1 MSLGTDVG
9 EARLIWTALTLPTG
23 NVWLSGFLLLF
34 DLVIRVVVLGVI
46 PGNRRPTTAMAWL
59 LCIFFLPYIGLIL
72 FLMFG
77 NFRLS
82 RRRRETQAAVNERI
96 VAGTREIARQVPPY
110 DGPSWVNSAVELNR
124 NLGFFPAL
132 GANSVQLI
140 GGYQESL
147 DAMAEEISQARDY
160 VNAEF
165 YIMSSDAA
173 TDRLFRELEAAAERG
188 VRVRVLFDHIGS
200 LRVPGYRGM
209 IRRLKASQIQWRRM
223 LPLLPVKGQWRRP
236 DLRNHRKILVVDGRV
251 GFTGSQNVIERSY
264 RSRKN
269 AKVGRKWVELMARLE
284 GPIVGT
290 LNVMFATDW
299 SSETEEN
306 LESQLAT
313 HHWDSFTGGVLC
325 QVVPSGPGF
334 VTENN
339 LRLFNTLLY
348 SAEERIT
355 ISSPYFVPDDSLL
368 YAITTAAQRGVRVEL
383 FVSEKGDQ
391 FLVHHAQR
399 SYYEALLKSGVR
411 IFLYP
416 KPLVLHAKHFTVD
429 EDVAVIGSS
438 NMDMRSFSLNLEVS
452 VMMIDKDVVQAM
464 HQVEERYRAVSREL
478 HLEEWLTRP
487 VMARYVDNVAR
498 LTATLQ

>member
-1 MSLGTDVG
+1 M
-9 EARLIWTALTLPTG
+9 IWTAFSLPTAG
-23 NVWLSGFLLLF
+23 SWFSVLIIVV
-34 DLVIRVVVLGVI
+34 DLAIRIVVLGII

-82 RRRRETQAAVNERI
+82 RRRREAQDAVNKRI
-96 VAGTREIARQVPPY
+96 VEGTREVASQVGTY
-110 DGPSWVNSAVELNR
+110 EGPAWVRSAMELNQ

-132 GANSVQLI
+132 GGNAVQLI
-140 GGYQESL
+140 DGYQASL
-147 DAMAEEISQARDY
+147 DAMADEVSKATEY

-165 YIMSSDAA
+165 YIMSSDSC
-173 TDRLFRELEAAAERG
+173 TNRLFCELEAAAERG

-200 LRVPGYRGM
+200 LRVPGYRTM
-209 IRRLKASQIQWRRM
+209 IRRLNASQIQWRRM
-223 LPLLPVKGQWRRP
+223 LPLMPVKRQWRRP
-236 DLRNHRKILVVDGRV
+236 DLRNHRKILVVDGRI
-251 GFTGSQNVIERSY
+251 GFTGSQNIIEPSY
-264 RSRKN
+264 HKRKN
-269 AKVGRKWVELMARLE
+269 HMIGRQWVELMSRLE

-299 SSETEEN
+299 SAETEET
-306 LESQLAT
+306 LESQLAAY
-313 HHWDSFTGGVLC
+313 HWDSFSGGSLC

-348 SAEERIT
+348 SAEECIT

-368 YAITTAAQRGVRVEL
+368 YAITTAAQRGVLVEL
-383 FVSEKGDQ
+383 FVSEVGDQ

-399 SYYEALLKSGVR
+399 SYYEALLKAGVH

-429 EDVAVIGSS
+429 YDVAVIGSS
-438 NMDMRSFSLNLEVS
+438 NMDMRSFSLNLEVT
-452 VMMIDKDVVQAM
+452 VMMIDRDVVKQM
-464 HQVEERYRAVSREL
+464 HLVEDNYRAMSREL
-478 HLEEWLTRP
+478 KLEEWRNRP
-487 VMARYVDNVAR
+487 ILARYVDNVAR

>member
-1 MSLGTDVG
+1 MV
-9 EARLIWTALTLPTG
+9 WTVFGLQT
-23 NVWLSGFLLLF
+23 NSVWLSALLALL
-34 DLVIRVVVLGVI
+34 DLAIRIVVLGVI

-59 LCIFFLPYIGLIL
+59 LCIFFLPYFGLIL

-82 RRRRETQAAVNERI
+82 RRRRETQDTVNQRI
-96 VAGTREIARQVPPY
+96 LEGTKGIASLVPDY
-110 DGPSWVNSAVELNR
+110 DGPAWVKSAIELNET
-124 NLGFFPAL
+124 LGFFPAL
-132 GANSVQLI
+132 GGNDVKLI
-140 GGYQESL
+140 EGYQESL
-147 DAMAEEISQARDY
+147 DAMADEISRATTY

-165 YIMSSDAA
+165 YIMSADAS
-173 TDRLFRELEAAAERG
+173 TDRFFAELEAAAERG

-200 LRVPGYRGM
+200 LRVPGYRDM
-209 IRRLKASQIQWRRM
+209 VRRLKKSKIEWRRM

-251 GFTGSQNVIERSY
+251 GFTGSQNVIEPSY
-264 RSRKN
+264 RRKHN
-269 AKVGRKWVELMARLE
+269 HKLGRKWVELMSRFE

-299 SSETEEN
+299 SAETAES
-306 LESQLAT
+306 LEAQLASY
-313 HHWDSFTGGVLC
+313 HWDSFEGGVLC

-348 SAEERIT
+348 SAEESIT

-368 YAITTAAQRGVRVEL
+368 YAITTAAQRGVEVEL
-383 FVSEKGDQ
+383 FVSEVGDQ

-399 SYYEALLKSGVR
+399 SYYEALLRAGVH

-416 KPLVLHAKHFTVD
+416 RPLVLHAKHFTVD
-429 EDVAVIGSS
+429 YDVAVIGSS
-438 NMDMRSFSLNLEVS
+438 NMDMRSFSLNLEVT
-452 VMMIDKDVVQAM
+452 VMMIDHGVVEQM
-464 HQVEERYRAVSREL
+464 HAVENHYRSLSREL
-478 HLEEWLTRP
+478 RLDEWMARP
-487 VMARYVDNVAR
+487 MLARYVDNVAR

>member
-1 MSLGTDVG
+1 M
-9 EARLIWTALTLPTG
+9 IWTVFSVPTSS
-23 NVWLSGFLLLF
+23 VWLSVVVALI
-34 DLVIRVVVLGVI
+34 DLVIRIVVLGVI

-59 LCIFFLPYIGLIL
+59 LCIFFLPYIGLAL

-82 RRRRETQAAVNERI
+82 RRRRETQAAVNLRI
-96 VAGTREIARQVPPY
+96 VEGTQEIAAQVNAY
-110 DGPSWVNSAVELNR
+110 EGPAWVNSAIQLNR

-132 GANSVQLI
+132 GGNSVELI
-140 GGYQESL
+140 KGYQQSL
-147 DAMAEEISQARDY
+147 DAMAAEIRTASHY

-165 YIMSSDAA
+165 YIMSSDES
-173 TDRLFRELEAAAERG
+173 TDNLFRALEEAAARG

-200 LRVPGYRGM
+200 LRVPGYRKM
-209 IRRLKASQIQWRRM
+209 IHRLKASDIQWRRM

-251 GFTGSQNVIERSY
+251 GYTGSQNVIEPSY
-264 RSRKN
+264 RKKAN
-269 AKVGRKWVELMARLE
+269 HKVGREWVELMARLE

-313 HHWDSFTGGVLC
+313 HHWDSFTDGVLC

-399 SYYEALLKSGVR
+399 SYYEALLRAGVR

-429 EDVAVIGSS
+429 EDVAIIGSS

-452 VMMIDKDVVQAM
+452 VMMIDKDVVKDM
-464 HQVEERYRAVSREL
+464 RDVEDAYRKVSREL
-478 HLEEWLTRP
+478 HFDEWVNRP
-487 VMARYVDNVAR
+487 VLARYIDNVAR

>member
-1 MSLGTDVG
+1 MV
-9 EARLIWTALTLPTG
+9 WTAISLPTES
-23 NVWLSGFLLLF
+23 VWLSALLV
-34 DLVIRVVVLGVI
+34 LVDFAIRIVVLGVI

-59 LCIFFLPYIGLIL
+59 LCIFFLPYFGLIL

-82 RRRRETQAAVNERI
+82 RRRREMQDAVNERI
-96 VAGTREIARQVPPY
+96 VEGTKDVAAQVPDY
-110 DGPSWVNSAVELNR
+110 DGPAWVKSAMDLNR
-124 NLGFFPAL
+124 NLGCFPAL
-132 GANSVQLI
+132 GGNTVQLI
-140 GGYQESL
+140 EGYQESL
-147 DAMAEEISQARDY
+147 DAMADEVSRAVDY

-165 YIMSSDAA
+165 YIMSSDDS

-209 IRRLKASQIQWRRM
+209 IRRLNASEIQWRRM
-223 LPLLPVKGQWRRP
+223 LPLMPVKRQWRRP

-251 GFTGSQNVIERSY
+251 GFTGSQNIIEPSY
-264 RSRKN
+264 RKKKN
-269 AKVGRKWVELMARLE
+269 HKVGRQWVELMSRLE

-299 SSETEEN
+299 SSETEES
-306 LESQLAT
+306 LEPQLAAY
-313 HHWDSFTGGVLC
+313 HWDSFAGGSLC

-334 VTENN
+334 RTENN

-348 SAEERIT
+348 SAEECIT

-368 YAITTAAQRGVRVEL
+368 YAITTAAQRGVMVEL
-383 FVSEKGDQ
+383 FVSEAGDQ

-399 SYYEALLKSGVR
+399 SYYEALLRAGVR
-411 IFLYP
+411 IYLYP
-416 KPLVLHAKHFTVD
+416 KPFVLHAKHFTID
-429 EDVAVIGSS
+429 SDVAVIGSS
-438 NMDMRSFSLNLEVS
+438 NMDMRSFSLNLEVT
-452 VMMIDKDVVQAM
+452 VMMIDDGVVRQM
-464 HQVEERYRAVSREL
+464 HTVEDHYRAMSREL
-478 HLEEWLTRP
+478 KLEEWIKRP
-487 VMARYVDNVAR
+487 MLARYVDNVAR

>member
-1 MSLGTDVG
+1 M
-9 EARLIWTALTLPTG
+9 IWTAFNLPTG
-23 NVWLSGFLLLF
+23 AWFSLIVLF
-34 DLVIRVVVLGVI
+34 VDLAIRIVVLGII

-59 LCIFFLPYIGLIL
+59 LCIFFLPYLGLVL

-82 RRRRETQAAVNERI
+82 RHRREKQAAVNQRI
-96 VAGTREIARQVPPY
+96 VEGTKGIASQVGSY
-110 DGPSWVNSAVELNR
+110 EGPVWVKSAMELNQ

-132 GANSVQLI
+132 GGNTVQLI
-140 GGYQESL
+140 QGYQESL
-147 DAMAEEISQARDY
+147 DAMADEVSRATEF

-165 YIMSSDAA
+165 YIMSSDSC
-173 TDRLFRELEAAAERG
+173 TDRLFTELEAAAERG

-209 IRRLKASQIQWRRM
+209 IRRLKASKIQWRRM

-236 DLRNHRKILVVDGRV
+236 DLRNHRKILIVDGRV
-251 GFTGSQNVIERSY
+251 GFTGSQNIIEPSY
-264 RSRKN
+264 RKKHHRKI
-269 AKVGRKWVELMARLE
+269 GRKWVELMSRLE

-299 SSETEEN
+299 SSETEET

-313 HHWDSFTGGVLC
+313 SHWDSFSGGSLC

-383 FVSEKGDQ
+383 FVSESGDQ

-399 SYYEALLKSGVR
+399 SYYEALLKAGVR

-429 EDVAVIGSS
+429 SDVAVIGSS
-438 NMDMRSFSLNLEVS
+438 NMDMRSFSLNLEVT
-452 VMMIDKDVVQAM
+452 VMMIDGDVVRQM
-464 HQVEERYRAVSREL
+464 HAVEDRYRAVSREL
-478 HLEEWLTRP
+478 KLQQWVNRP
-487 VMARYVDNVAR
+487 VLARYVDNVAR

>member
-1 MSLGTDVG
+1 M
-9 EARLIWTALTLPTG
+9 IWTAFSLPTSDSW
-23 NVWLSGFLLLF
+23 VSVLIMLV
-34 DLVIRVVVLGVI
+34 DLGIRIAVLGII

-59 LCIFFLPYIGLIL
+59 LCIFFLPYVGLVL

-82 RRRRETQAAVNERI
+82 RRRRENQDAVNQRI
-96 VAGTREIARQVPPY
+96 VEGTKGIASLVDAY
-110 DGPSWVNSAVELNR
+110 EGPAWVKSAMELNQ

-132 GANSVQLI
+132 GGNSVQLI
-140 GGYQESL
+140 EGYQESL
-147 DAMAEEISQARDY
+147 DAMADEVSRAKDY

-165 YIMSSDAA
+165 YIMSSDES

-236 DLRNHRKILVVDGRV
+236 DLRNHRKILVVDGRI
-251 GFTGSQNVIERSY
+251 GFTGSQNIIEPSY
-264 RSRKN
+264 RK
-269 AKVGRKWVELMARLE
+269 KVNHKIGRQWVELMTRLE

-299 SSETEEN
+299 SSETEES

-313 HHWDSFTGGVLC
+313 YHWDSFSGGSLC

-348 SAEERIT
+348 SAEECIT

-368 YAITTAAQRGVRVEL
+368 YAITTAAQRGVVVEL

-391 FLVHHAQR
+391 FLVHHGQR
-399 SYYEALLKSGVR
+399 SYYEALMRAGVR
-411 IFLYP
+411 IYLYP

-429 EDVAVIGSS
+429 SEVAIIGSS
-438 NMDMRSFSLNLEVS
+438 NMDMRSFSLNLEVT
-452 VMMIDKDVVQAM
+452 VMMIDRDVVRQM
-464 HQVEERYRAVSREL
+464 HAVEDHYRSISREL
-478 HLEEWLTRP
+478 KLEDWVNRP
-487 VMARYVDNVAR
+487 ILARYVDNVAR

>member
-1 MSLGTDVG
+1 M
-9 EARLIWTALTLPTG
+9 IWTAFSLPTSDSW
-23 NVWLSGFLLLF
+23 VSVLIMLV
-34 DLVIRVVVLGVI
+34 DLGIRIAVLGII

-59 LCIFFLPYIGLIL
+59 LCIFFLPYVGLVL

-82 RRRRETQAAVNERI
+82 RRRRENQDAVNQRI
-96 VAGTREIARQVPPY
+96 VEGTKGIASLVDAY
-110 DGPSWVNSAVELNR
+110 EGPAWVKSAMELNQ

-132 GANSVQLI
+132 GGNSVQLI
-140 GGYQESL
+140 EGYQESL
-147 DAMAEEISQARDY
+147 DAMADEVSRAKDY

-165 YIMSSDAA
+165 YIMSSDES

-236 DLRNHRKILVVDGRV
+236 DLRNHRKILVVDGRI
-251 GFTGSQNVIERSY
+251 GFTGSQNIIEPSY
-264 RSRKN
+264 RK
-269 AKVGRKWVELMARLE
+269 KVNHKIGRQWVELMTRLE

-299 SSETEEN
+299 SSETEES

-313 HHWDSFTGGVLC
+313 YHWDSFSGGSLC

-348 SAEERIT
+348 SAEECIT

-368 YAITTAAQRGVRVEL
+368 YAITTAAQRGVVVEL

-391 FLVHHAQR
+391 FLVHHGQR
-399 SYYEALLKSGVR
+399 SYYEALMKAGVR
-411 IFLYP
+411 IYLYP
-416 KPLVLHAKHFTVD
+416 KPMVLHAKHFTVD
-429 EDVAVIGSS
+429 SEVAIIGSS
-438 NMDMRSFSLNLEVS
+438 NMDMRSFSLNLEVT
-452 VMMIDKDVVQAM
+452 VMMIDRDVVRQM
-464 HQVEERYRAVSREL
+464 HAVEDHYRSISREL
-478 HLEEWLTRP
+478 KLEDWVNRP
-487 VMARYVDNVAR
+487 VLARYVDNVAR

>member
-1 MSLGTDVG
+1 MF
-9 EARLIWTALTLPTG
+9 WTAWDLQTSSAWFSALI
-23 NVWLSGFLLLF
+23 LF
-34 DLVIRVVVLGVI
+34 VDLVIRILVIGII

-59 LCIFFLPYIGLIL
+59 LCIFFLPYFGLII

-82 RRRRETQAAVNERI
+82 RRRRETQAAVNARVVEGTADI
-96 VAGTREIARQVPPY
+96 AGQVGHY
-110 DGPSWVNSAVELNR
+110 NGPAWVNSAIELNR
-124 NLGFFPAL
+124 NLGSFPAL
-132 GANSVQLI
+132 GGNSVELI
-140 GGYQESL
+140 EGYQESL
-147 DAMAEEISQARDY
+147 DAMAAEISTATDY

-165 YIMSSDAA
+165 YIMSSDSS
-173 TDRLFRELEAAAERG
+173 TDNLFKELEAAAERG

-200 LRVPGYRGM
+200 LRVPGYRDM

-251 GFTGSQNVIERSY
+251 GYTGSQNIIEPAY
-264 RSRKN
+264 RKKRN
-269 AKVGRKWVELMARLE
+269 HKVGREWVELMARLE

-306 LESQLAT
+306 LEAQLAT

-348 SAEERIT
+348 SAEKRIT

-368 YAITTAAQRGVRVEL
+368 YAITTAAQRGVEVEL
-383 FVSEKGDQ
+383 FVSEVGDQ

-399 SYYEALLKSGVR
+399 SYYEALLKAGVR

-429 EDVAVIGSS
+429 TDVAVIGSS
-438 NMDMRSFSLNLEVS
+438 NMDMRSFSLNLEVT
-452 VMMIDKDVVQAM
+452 VMMIDADIVAKM
-464 HQVEERYRAVSREL
+464 HDVEEQYRAVSREL
-478 HLEEWLTRP
+478 LLDEWVNRP
-487 VMARYVDNVAR
+487 ILARYVDNVAR

>member
-1 MSLGTDVG
+1 M
-9 EARLIWTALTLPTG
+9 IWTAFSLPTG
-23 NVWLSGFLLLF
+23 SVWLSTLLI
-34 DLVIRVVVLGVI
+34 LVDFGIRIVVLGVI

-59 LCIFFLPYIGLIL
+59 LCIFFLPYIGLLL

-82 RRRRETQAAVNERI
+82 RRRRDTQDAVNARI
-96 VAGTREIARQVPPY
+96 VEGTKEIASMVPDY
-110 DGPSWVNSAVELNR
+110 EGPAWVKSAMELNR
-124 NLGFFPAL
+124 NLGYFPAL
-132 GANSVQLI
+132 GGNTVQLI
-140 GGYQESL
+140 EGYQESL
-147 DAMAEEISQARDY
+147 DAMADEISKATEY

-165 YIMSSDAA
+165 YIMSSDSS
-173 TDRLFRELEAAAERG
+173 TDRLFTELEAAAERG

-209 IRRLKASQIQWRRM
+209 IRRLKDSQIDWRRM

-251 GFTGSQNVIERSY
+251 GFTGSQNVIEPSY
-264 RSRKN
+264 RKKRN
-269 AKVGRKWVELMARLE
+269 AKVGRKWVELMTRLE

-306 LESQLAT
+306 LESQLAAY
-313 HHWDSFTGGVLC
+313 HWDTFAGGSLC
-325 QVVPSGPGF
+325 QVVPSGPGYH
-334 VTENN
+334 TENN

-348 SAEERIT
+348 SAEDCIT

-368 YAITTAAQRGVRVEL
+368 YAITTAAQRGVVVEL
-383 FVSEKGDQ
+383 FVSEVGDQ

-399 SYYEALLKSGVR
+399 SYYEALLKAGVR
-411 IFLYP
+411 IYLYP

-429 EDVAVIGSS
+429 SDVAVIGSS
-438 NMDMRSFSLNLEVS
+438 NMDMRSFSLNLEVT
-452 VMMIDKDVVQAM
+452 VMMIDDGVVRQM
-464 HQVEERYRAVSREL
+464 HAVEDHYRSISREL
-478 HLEEWLTRP
+478 HLEEWLERP
-487 VMARYVDNVAR
+487 MLARYVDNVAR
-498 LTATLQ
+498 LTATIQ

>member
-1 MSLGTDVG
+1 
-9 EARLIWTALTLPTG
+9 LIWTVFTLPTT
-23 NVWLSGFLLLF
+23 NAWLSALAVLV
-34 DLVIRVVVLGVI
+34 DLVIRIVVLGVI

-59 LCIFFLPYIGLIL
+59 LCIFFLPYVGLVL

-82 RRRRETQAAVNERI
+82 RRRRETQAAVNIRVVE
-96 VAGTREIARQVPPY
+96 GTREIAKQVPPY
-110 DGPSWVNSAVELNR
+110 DGPPWINSAVELNR
-124 NLGFFPAL
+124 NLGSFPAL
-132 GANSVQLI
+132 GGNSVQLI
-140 GGYQESL
+140 RGYQESL
-147 DAMAEEISQARDY
+147 DAMAAEVRTATDY

-165 YIMSSDAA
+165 YIMSSDSS
-173 TDRLFRELEAAAERG
+173 TENLFRELEAAAARG

-200 LRVPGYRGM
+200 LRVPGYRDM
-209 IRRLKASQIQWRRM
+209 IRRLKASEIQWRRM

-251 GFTGSQNVIERSY
+251 GFTGSQNVIEPSY
-264 RSRKN
+264 RKKDN
-269 AKVGRKWVELMARLE
+269 AKLGRKWVELMSRLE

-313 HHWDSFTGGVLC
+313 HHWNSFTGGVLC

-399 SYYEALLKSGVR
+399 SYYEALLKAGVQ

-429 EDVAVIGSS
+429 SDVAVIGSS

-452 VMMIDKDVVQAM
+452 VMMIDKDVVLAM
-464 HQVEERYRAVSREL
+464 HDVEEHYRAVSRQL
-478 HLEEWLTRP
+478 YLDEWVNRP
-487 VMARYVDNVAR
+487 ILARYVDNVAR

>member
-1 MSLGTDVG
+1 M
-9 EARLIWTALTLPTG
+9 
-23 NVWLSGFLLLF
+23 
-34 DLVIRVVVLGVI
+34 IRIVVLGVI

-59 LCIFFLPYIGLIL
+59 LCIFFLPYVGLAL

-77 NFRLS
+77 NFQLS
-82 RRRRETQAAVNERI
+82 KRRRETQAAVNLRVVE
-96 VAGTREIARQVPPY
+96 GTREIAAQVPPY
-110 DGPSWVNSAVELNR
+110 DGPPWINAAVELNR
-124 NLGFFPAL
+124 HLGSFPAL
-132 GANSVQLI
+132 GANSVNLI
-140 GGYQESL
+140 DGYQESL
-147 DAMAEEISQARDY
+147 DAMADEVSKAIHY

-165 YIMSSDAA
+165 YIMSADAS
-173 TDRLFRELEAAAERG
+173 TENLFRELEAAADRG

-200 LRVPGYRGM
+200 LRVPGYRDM
-209 IRRLKASQIQWRRM
+209 IRRLKRSQIQWRRM

-251 GFTGSQNVIERSY
+251 GFTGSQNVIEPSY
-264 RSRKN
+264 RKRHNK
-269 AKVGRKWVELMARLE
+269 KVGRAWVELMARLE

-290 LNVMFATDW
+290 LNIMFATDW

-306 LESQLAT
+306 LESQLAS
-313 HHWDSFTGGVLC
+313 HHWDSLTGGVLC

-348 SAEERIT
+348 SAQNRIT

-383 FVSEKGDQ
+383 FVSESGDQ

-399 SYYEALLKSGVR
+399 SYYEALLKAGVR
-411 IFLYP
+411 IYLYP

-429 EDVAVIGSS
+429 DHVAVIGSS
-438 NMDMRSFSLNLEVS
+438 NMDMRSFSLNLEVT
-452 VMMIDKDVVQAM
+452 VMMMDRGVVQEM
-464 HQVEERYRAVSREL
+464 HRVEEQYRAVSREL
-478 HLEEWLTRP
+478 QLDEWINRP
-487 VMARYVDNVAR
+487 VLARYVDNVAR

>member
-1 MSLGTDVG
+1 M
-9 EARLIWTALTLPTG
+9 IWTAFSLPT
-23 NVWLSGFLLLF
+23 VSPWVSALLLLV
-34 DLVIRVVVLGVI
+34 DLAIRIVVLGVI

-82 RRRRETQAAVNERI
+82 RRRRETQDAVNLRI
-96 VAGTREIARQVPPY
+96 LEGTADIAAQVPEY
-110 DGPSWVNSAVELNR
+110 EGPAWVKSVMELNR
-124 NLGFFPAL
+124 NLGYFPVL
-132 GANSVQLI
+132 GGNSVELI
-140 GGYQESL
+140 EGYQESL
-147 DAMAEEISQARDY
+147 DAMADEVSRATDY

-165 YIMSSDAA
+165 YIMSSDDC

-200 LRVPGYRGM
+200 LRVPGYGDM
-209 IRRLKASQIQWRRM
+209 IKRLKASSIQWRRM

-251 GFTGSQNVIERSY
+251 GFTGSQNVIEPSY
-264 RSRKN
+264 RNKKN
-269 AKVGRKWVELMARLE
+269 HKIGRKWVELMSRLE

-290 LNVMFATDW
+290 LNIMFATDW

-313 HHWDSFTGGVLC
+313 HHWESFSGGSLC

-348 SAEERIT
+348 SAKDCIT

-368 YAITTAAQRGVRVEL
+368 YAITTAAQRGVLVEL
-383 FVSEKGDQ
+383 FVSEQGDQ

-399 SYYEALLKSGVR
+399 SYYEALLKAGVR
-411 IFLYP
+411 IYLYP

-429 EDVAVIGSS
+429 SDVAVIGSS
-438 NMDMRSFSLNLEVS
+438 NMDMRSFSLNLEVT
-452 VMMIDKDVVQAM
+452 VMMIDREVVQQM
-464 HQVEERYRAVSREL
+464 HTVEDHYRAVSREL
-478 HLEEWLTRP
+478 NLEEWVNRP
-487 VMARYVDNVAR
+487 VLARYVDNVAR

>member
-1 MSLGTDVG
+1 M
-9 EARLIWTALTLPTG
+9 IWTAFSLPTSDSW
-23 NVWLSGFLLLF
+23 VSVLIMLV
-34 DLVIRVVVLGVI
+34 DLGIRIAVLGII

-59 LCIFFLPYIGLIL
+59 LCIFFLPYVGLVL

-82 RRRRETQAAVNERI
+82 RRRRENQDAVNQRI
-96 VAGTREIARQVPPY
+96 VEGTKGIASLVDAY
-110 DGPSWVNSAVELNR
+110 EGPAWVKSAMELNQ

-132 GANSVQLI
+132 GGNSVQLI
-140 GGYQESL
+140 EGYQESL
-147 DAMAEEISQARDY
+147 DAMADEVSRAKDY

-165 YIMSSDAA
+165 YIMSSDES

-236 DLRNHRKILVVDGRV
+236 DLRNHRKILVVDGRI
-251 GFTGSQNVIERSY
+251 GFTGSQNIIEPSY
-264 RSRKN
+264 RKKAN
-269 AKVGRKWVELMARLE
+269 HKIGRQWVELMTRLE

-299 SSETEEN
+299 SSETEES

-313 HHWDSFTGGVLC
+313 YHWDSFSGGSLC

-348 SAEERIT
+348 SAEECIT

-368 YAITTAAQRGVRVEL
+368 YAITTAAQRGVVVEL

-391 FLVHHAQR
+391 FLVHHGQR
-399 SYYEALLKSGVR
+399 SYYEALMKAGVR
-411 IFLYP
+411 IYLYP
-416 KPLVLHAKHFTVD
+416 KPMVLHAKHFTVD
-429 EDVAVIGSS
+429 SEVAIIGSS
-438 NMDMRSFSLNLEVS
+438 NMDMRSFSLNLEVT
-452 VMMIDKDVVQAM
+452 VMMIDRDVVRQM
-464 HQVEERYRAVSREL
+464 HAVEDHYRSISREL
-478 HLEEWLTRP
+478 KLEDWVNRP
-487 VMARYVDNVAR
+487 ILARYVDNVAR

>member
-1 MSLGTDVG
+1 M
-9 EARLIWTALTLPTG
+9 IWTAFNLPTASA
-23 NVWLSGFLLLF
+23 WLSLLVL
-34 DLVIRVVVLGVI
+34 LVDMGIRLAVLGII

-82 RRRRETQAAVNERI
+82 RRRRETQDAVNKRI
-96 VAGTREIARQVPPY
+96 VEGTAGVAAQVPDY
-110 DGPSWVNSAVELNR
+110 KGPAWVKSAMELNR
-124 NLGFFPAL
+124 NLGYFPAL
-132 GANSVQLI
+132 GANSVELI
-140 GGYQESL
+140 EGYQESL
-147 DAMAEEISQARDY
+147 DAMADEVSRATDY

-165 YIMSSDAA
+165 YIMSSDDC
-173 TDRLFRELEAAAERG
+173 TDRLFREFEAAAERG

-200 LRVPGYRGM
+200 LRVSGYRGM
-209 IRRLKASQIQWRRM
+209 IKRLKASKIQWRRM

-251 GFTGSQNVIERSY
+251 GFTGSQNIIEPSY
-264 RSRKN
+264 RKRKN
-269 AKVGRKWVELMARLE
+269 HKVGRKWVELMSRLE

-299 SSETEEN
+299 SAETEEN
-306 LESQLAT
+306 LASELAT
-313 HHWDSFTGGVLC
+313 YHWDSFAGGSLC

-348 SAEERIT
+348 SAEECIT

-368 YAITTAAQRGVRVEL
+368 YAITTAAQRGVLVEL
-383 FVSEKGDQ
+383 FVSESGDQ

-399 SYYEALLKSGVR
+399 SYYEALLKAGVR
-411 IFLYP
+411 IYLYP
-416 KPLVLHAKHFTVD
+416 KPMVLHAKHFTVD
-429 EDVAVIGSS
+429 SDVAVIGSS
-438 NMDMRSFSLNLEVS
+438 NMDMRSFSLNLEVT
-452 VMMIDKDVVQAM
+452 VMMIDRDVVQQM
-464 HQVEERYRAVSREL
+464 HAVEDHYRAISREL
-478 HLEEWLTRP
+478 KLEEWVTRP
-487 VMARYVDNVAR
+487 ILARYVDNVAR

>member
-1 MSLGTDVG
+1 M
-9 EARLIWTALTLPTG
+9 WTAFSLPTG
-23 NVWLSGFLLLF
+23 SVWLSALIV
-34 DLVIRVVVLGVI
+34 LVDFGIRVVVLGVI

-59 LCIFFLPYIGLIL
+59 LCIFFLPYVGLLL

-82 RRRRETQAAVNERI
+82 RRRREKQDAVNQRI
-96 VAGTREIARQVPPY
+96 MEGTKDIASLVPEY
-110 DGPSWVNSAVELNR
+110 DGPAWVKSAIELNQ
-124 NLGFFPAL
+124 NLGFFPAI
-132 GANSVQLI
+132 GGNTVRLI
-140 GGYQESL
+140 KGYQESL
-147 DAMAEEISQARDY
+147 DLMADEISQATDY

-165 YIMSSDAA
+165 YIMSSDAS
-173 TDRLFRELEAAAERG
+173 TNRLFQELEAAAERG

-200 LRVPGYRGM
+200 LRVPGYLGM
-209 IRRLKASQIQWRRM
+209 IRRLKASKIQWRRM

-251 GFTGSQNVIERSY
+251 GFTGSQNVIEPSY
-264 RSRKN
+264 RKKRN
-269 AKVGRKWVELMARLE
+269 VKVGRQWVELMTRLE

-306 LESQLAT
+306 LESQMAAY
-313 HHWDSFTGGVLC
+313 HWDTFEGGALC

-348 SAEERIT
+348 SAEKQIT

-368 YAITTAAQRGVRVEL
+368 YAITTAAQRGIKVEL
-383 FVSEKGDQ
+383 FVSEVGDQ

-399 SYYEALLKSGVR
+399 SYYEALLRAGVR

-429 EDVAVIGSS
+429 YDVAVIGSS
-438 NMDMRSFSLNLEVS
+438 NMDMRSFSLNLEVT
-452 VMMIDKDVVQAM
+452 VMMID
-464 HQVEERYRAVSREL
+464 RAVVEQMHAVEDHYRSMSREL

-487 VMARYVDNVAR
+487 ILARYVDNVAR

>member
-1 MSLGTDVG
+1 MV
-9 EARLIWTALTLPTG
+9 WTAFSLPT
-23 NVWLSGFLLLF
+23 NSVWLSVLVLLV
-34 DLVIRVVVLGVI
+34 DMGIRIAVLGII

-82 RRRRETQAAVNERI
+82 RRRRENQAAVNQRI
-96 VAGTREIARQVPPY
+96 LEGTKEVASLVPDY
-110 DGPSWVNSAVELNR
+110 EGPAWVKSAMELNQ
-124 NLGFFPAL
+124 NLGYFPAL
-132 GANSVQLI
+132 GGNTVQLI
-140 GGYQESL
+140 EGYQESL
-147 DAMAEEISQARDY
+147 DAMAEEISRAKNF

-165 YIMSSDAA
+165 YIMSSDDS
-173 TDRLFRELEAAAERG
+173 TDKLFRELEAAAERG

-200 LRVPGYRGM
+200 LRVPGYRDM
-209 IRRLKASQIQWRRM
+209 IRRLKASKIQWRRM

-251 GFTGSQNVIERSY
+251 GFTGSQNLIEPSY
-264 RSRKN
+264 RQKKNRKI
-269 AKVGRKWVELMARLE
+269 GREWVELMSRLE

-299 SSETEEN
+299 SSETEES
-306 LESQLAT
+306 LASQLAT
-313 HHWDSFTGGVLC
+313 DHWDSFAGGSLC

-348 SAEERIT
+348 SAEECIT

-368 YAITTAAQRGVRVEL
+368 YAITTAAQRGIVVEL
-383 FVSEKGDQ
+383 FVSEAGDQ

-399 SYYEALLKSGVR
+399 SYYEALLKAGVR

-416 KPLVLHAKHFTVD
+416 KPFVLHAKHFTVD
-429 EDVAVIGSS
+429 SDVAIIGSS
-438 NMDMRSFSLNLEVS
+438 NMDMRSFSLNLEVT
-452 VMMIDKDVVQAM
+452 VMMIDREVVQQM
-464 HQVEERYRAVSREL
+464 HTVEDHYRAISREL
-478 HLEEWLTRP
+478 KLEEWLERP
-487 VMARYVDNVAR
+487 VLARYVDNVAR

>member
-1 MSLGTDVG
+1 MISTLFSLPASTS
-9 EARLIWTALTLPTG
+9 
-23 NVWLSGFLLLF
+23 VWLSALILII
-34 DLVIRVVVLGVI
+34 DLAIRIVVLGVI

-82 RRRRETQAAVNERI
+82 RRRRETQSAVNERI
-96 VAGTREIARQVPPY
+96 VEGTKQIAELVDDY
-110 DGPSWVNSAVELNR
+110 HGPEWVKSAMVLNR

-132 GANSVQLI
+132 GGNSVQLI
-140 GGYQESL
+140 EEYQASL
-147 DAMAEEISQARDY
+147 DAMADEVSRATNY

-165 YIMSSDAA
+165 YIMSSDEC
-173 TDRLFRELEAAAERG
+173 TDRLFSELEAAAKRG

-209 IRRLKASQIQWRRM
+209 IRRLKASDIQWRRM
-223 LPLLPVKGQWRRP
+223 LPLLPVKRQWRRP
-236 DLRNHRKILVVDGRV
+236 DLRNHRKILVVDGRI
-251 GFTGSQNVIERSY
+251 GFTGSQNVIEPSY
-264 RSRKN
+264 RKKAN
-269 AKVGRKWVELMARLE
+269 VKMGRQWVELMARLE

-299 SSETEEN
+299 SSETEES
-306 LESQLAT
+306 LEEQLAT
-313 HHWDSFTGGVLC
+313 YHWDSFSGGSLC

-368 YAITTAAQRGVRVEL
+368 YAITTAAQRGVTVEL
-383 FVSEKGDQ
+383 FVSETGDQ

-399 SYYEALLKSGVR
+399 SYYEALMKAGVR

-429 EDVAVIGSS
+429 SDVAVIGSS
-438 NMDMRSFSLNLEVS
+438 NMDMRSFSLNLEVT
-452 VMMIDKDVVQAM
+452 VMMIDNEVVQRM
-464 HQVEERYRAVSREL
+464 HEVQEHYRAMSREL
-478 HLEEWLTRP
+478 ELNDWLKRP
-487 VMARYVDNVAR
+487 VLARYVDNVAR
-498 LTATLQ
+498 LTATIQ

>member
-1 MSLGTDVG
+1 MV
-9 EARLIWTALTLPTG
+9 WTAISLPTES
-23 NVWLSGFLLLF
+23 VWLSALLV
-34 DLVIRVVVLGVI
+34 LVDFAIRIVVLGVI

-59 LCIFFLPYIGLIL
+59 LCIFFLPYFGLIL

-82 RRRRETQAAVNERI
+82 RRRREMQDAVNERI
-96 VAGTREIARQVPPY
+96 VEGTKDVAAQVPDY
-110 DGPSWVNSAVELNR
+110 DGPAWVKSAMDLNR
-124 NLGFFPAL
+124 NLGCFPAL
-132 GANSVQLI
+132 GGNTVQLI
-140 GGYQESL
+140 EGYQESL
-147 DAMAEEISQARDY
+147 DAMADEVSRAVDY

-165 YIMSSDAA
+165 YIMSSDAS

-209 IRRLKASQIQWRRM
+209 IRRLNASEIQWRRM
-223 LPLLPVKGQWRRP
+223 LPLLPVKRQWRRP

-251 GFTGSQNVIERSY
+251 GFTGSQNIIEPSY
-264 RSRKN
+264 RKKKN
-269 AKVGRKWVELMARLE
+269 HKVGRQWVELMSRLE

-299 SSETEEN
+299 SSETEES
-306 LESQLAT
+306 LEPQLAAY
-313 HHWDSFTGGVLC
+313 HWDSFAGGSLC

-334 VTENN
+334 RTENN

-348 SAEERIT
+348 SAEECIT

-368 YAITTAAQRGVRVEL
+368 YAITTAAQRGVMVEL
-383 FVSEKGDQ
+383 FVSEAGDQ

-399 SYYEALLKSGVR
+399 SYYEALLRAGVR
-411 IFLYP
+411 IYLYP
-416 KPLVLHAKHFTVD
+416 KPFVLHAKHFTID
-429 EDVAVIGSS
+429 SDVAVIGSS
-438 NMDMRSFSLNLEVS
+438 NMDMRSFSLNLEVT
-452 VMMIDKDVVQAM
+452 VMMIDDGVVRQM
-464 HQVEERYRAVSREL
+464 HTVEDHYRAMSREL
-478 HLEEWLTRP
+478 KLEEWIKRP
-487 VMARYVDNVAR
+487 MLARYVDNVAR

>member
-1 MSLGTDVG
+1 M
-9 EARLIWTALTLPTG
+9 IWTAFSLPTTDSW
-23 NVWLSGFLLLF
+23 VSVLIMLV
-34 DLVIRVVVLGVI
+34 DLGIRIAVLGII

-59 LCIFFLPYIGLIL
+59 LCIFFLPYVGLLL

-82 RRRRETQAAVNERI
+82 RRRRENQDAVNQRI
-96 VAGTREIARQVPPY
+96 VEGTRDIASLVGSY
-110 DGPSWVNSAVELNR
+110 EGPAWVKSAMELNQ

-132 GANSVQLI
+132 GGNSVQLI
-140 GGYQESL
+140 DGYQESL
-147 DAMAEEISQARDY
+147 DAMADEVSRAKDY

-165 YIMSSDAA
+165 YIMSSDES
-173 TDRLFRELEAAAERG
+173 TDRLFKELEAAAERG

-236 DLRNHRKILVVDGRV
+236 DLRNHRKILVVDGRI
-251 GFTGSQNVIERSY
+251 GFTGSQNVIEPSY
-264 RSRKN
+264 RKKAN
-269 AKVGRKWVELMARLE
+269 HKVGRQWVELMTRLE

-299 SSETEEN
+299 SQETEES
-306 LESQLAT
+306 LEAQLAT
-313 HHWDSFTGGVLC
+313 YHWDSFSGGSLC

-348 SAEERIT
+348 SAEECIT

-368 YAITTAAQRGVRVEL
+368 YAITTAAQRGVVVEL

-399 SYYEALLKSGVR
+399 SYYEALLKAGVR
-411 IFLYP
+411 IYLYP
-416 KPLVLHAKHFTVD
+416 KPMVLHAKHFTVD
-429 EDVAVIGSS
+429 TEVAIIGSS
-438 NMDMRSFSLNLEVS
+438 NMDMRSFSLNLEVT
-452 VMMIDKDVVQAM
+452 VMMIDRDVVRQM
-464 HQVEERYRAVSREL
+464 HAVEDHYRSKSREL
-478 HLEEWLTRP
+478 KLEDWVNRP
-487 VMARYVDNVAR
+487 ILARYVDNVAR

>member
-1 MSLGTDVG
+1 M
-9 EARLIWTALTLPTG
+9 IWTTLTVPTPSAW
-23 NVWLSGFLLLF
+23 VSVLVVLA
-34 DLVIRVVVLGVI
+34 DLIIRIVVLGVI

-59 LCIFFLPYIGLIL
+59 LCIFFLPYIGFLL

-82 RRRRETQAAVNERI
+82 RHRRQTQDSVNIRI
-96 VAGTREIARQVPPY
+96 VEGTAEIAKQVPAY
-110 DGPSWVNSAVELNR
+110 DGPAWINSAVELNR
-124 NLGFFPAL
+124 NLGYFPAL
-132 GANSVQLI
+132 GGNQVQLVR
-140 GGYQESL
+140 GYQESL
-147 DAMAEEISQARDY
+147 DAMAAEVRTATDY

-165 YIMSSDAA
+165 YIMSSDSA
-173 TDRLFRELEAAAERG
+173 TENLFRELEAAAQRG

-209 IRRLKASQIQWRRM
+209 IHRLEGSKILWRRM
-223 LPLLPVKGQWRRP
+223 LPLLPVRGQWRRP

-251 GFTGSQNVIERSY
+251 GYTGSQNLIEPTY
-264 RSRKN
+264 RKKHN
-269 AKVGRKWVELMARLE
+269 AKIGRQWVELMARLE

-313 HHWDSFTGGVLC
+313 HHWNSFTGGVLC

-348 SAEERIT
+348 SAQERVT

-383 FVSEKGDQ
+383 FVSEVGDQ

-399 SYYEALLKSGVR
+399 SYYEALLKAGVR

-429 EDVAVIGSS
+429 QDVAIIGSS

-452 VMMIDKDVVQAM
+452 VMMIDKDVVKQM
-464 HQVEERYRAVSREL
+464 HEVEEEYRSVCREL
-478 HLEEWLTRP
+478 NLEEWVNRP
-487 VMARYVDNVAR
+487 ILARYVDNVAR
-498 LTATLQ
+498 LTATVA

>member
-1 MSLGTDVG
+1 M
-9 EARLIWTALTLPTG
+9 IWTAFSLPTP
-23 NVWLSGFLLLF
+23 NAWISFLILLV
-34 DLVIRVVVLGVI
+34 DLAIRIVVLGVI

-77 NFRLS
+77 NFKLS
-82 RRRRETQAAVNERI
+82 RRRRETQDAVNLRI
-96 VAGTREIARQVPPY
+96 VEGTADIAAQVPEY
-110 DGPSWVNSAVELNR
+110 EGPAWVKSAMELNR
-124 NLGFFPAL
+124 NLGYFPAL
-132 GANSVQLI
+132 GGNSVQLI
-140 GGYQESL
+140 EGYQESL
-147 DAMAEEISQARDY
+147 DAMADEVSRATEY

-165 YIMSSDAA
+165 YIMSSDDC
-173 TDRLFRELEAAAERG
+173 TDRLFKELEAAAERG

-200 LRVPGYRGM
+200 LRVTGYGDM
-209 IRRLKASQIQWRRM
+209 ITRLKASQIQWRRM

-251 GFTGSQNVIERSY
+251 GFTGSQNVIEPSY
-264 RSRKN
+264 RKKKN
-269 AKVGRKWVELMARLE
+269 HKIGRQWVELMSRLE

-313 HHWDSFTGGVLC
+313 HHWDSFAGGSLC

-368 YAITTAAQRGVRVEL
+368 YAITTAAQRGVVVEL
-383 FVSEKGDQ
+383 FVSEQGDQ

-399 SYYEALLKSGVR
+399 SYYESLLKAGVR
-411 IFLYP
+411 IYLYP

-429 EDVAVIGSS
+429 SDVAVIGSS
-438 NMDMRSFSLNLEVS
+438 NMDMRSFSLNLEVT
-452 VMMIDKDVVQAM
+452 VMMIDREVVQQMRA
-464 HQVEERYRAVSREL
+464 VEDHYRAISREL
-478 HLEEWLTRP
+478 KLAEWVNRP
-487 VMARYVDNVAR
+487 VLARYVDNVAR